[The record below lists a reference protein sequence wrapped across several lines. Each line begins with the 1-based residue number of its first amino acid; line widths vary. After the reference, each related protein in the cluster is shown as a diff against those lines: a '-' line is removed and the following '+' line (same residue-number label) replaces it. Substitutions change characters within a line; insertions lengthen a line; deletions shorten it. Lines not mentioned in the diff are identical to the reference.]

1 MAYAWDVGDG
11 RSNITQ
17 NMKILWGEAQGD
29 GDREG
34 EKRKER
40 GLMRER

>member
-1 MAYAWDVGDG
+1 VGNG
-11 RSNITQ
+11 RSNVKQ
-17 NMKILWGEAQGD
+17 NIKILKGEAHGYGD
-29 GDREG
+29 GEGEG